1 MTDREGLKGRMER
14 KKEITMAIILMTTA
28 EFNSH

>member
-14 KKEITMAIILMTTA
+14 KKEITMAIILMTTV
-28 EFNSH
+28 EFN